1 MVMMTMWGWA
11 LFLIAVLV
19 AVLPDILKTHAK
31 REITQTVHRTVC
43 AVLLAVGCVARLWRL
58 TSLPIGLSAEEA
70 LVGVQAKAL
79 WQTGGFLFSGRLTT
93 QFVQWAGEST
103 GPLLAA
109 LTAPF
114 VGLGGM
120 TPLMTRLPLALL
132 SCAAMPA
139 AYALGVELSGKRAGR
154 WCLTAY
160 ALCPYFVLTAR
171 MTRGANAAICLL
183 PIALWLLAMGMK
195 KPAALYAGTMLLAL
209 MAYAQ
214 NMYFF
219 ISPIGVLLAAATAAA
234 YGMKKRH
241 AFGAALLGIVVCM
254 PAILTAFVNLT
265 ECEGFVLLNVVD
277 IPRLEAFDK
286 ADWLYKS
293 AGESNLGMLTQRR
306 FFDVIIGGAFQ
317 IVMHRQMHNALFAPD
332 GMLALYAISV
342 PLMLLGAASL
352 TARRAA
358 GRRVRCEVAA
368 ARTMVV
374 LIAFTTL
381 CMLMLFAKKDLFSVS
396 GETTVFD
403 LSSFFLFDVLLMA
416 AGLCR
421 LEHRSEASIVTVT
434 ALFAVSFVMLISHLT
449 GIGYYYGSNVYF
461 DGFGSAALCAS
472 QMQRETGT
480 KVNIGGIEPHI
491 QPIESAEFMYL
502 YAIDADMREVSN
514 MRGIAY
520 EVRELKDLQAPD
532 TEQSYITRRDYTG
545 EWPREGFECRVLDDG
560 FELLIPSSALMD

>member
-11 LFLIAVLV
+11 FFLLAMLA
-19 AVLPDILKTHAK
+19 AVLPDILKMHARYK
-31 REITQTVHRTVC
+31 ITLTVHRVVCVALLTVGC
-43 AVLLAVGCVARLWRL
+43 AVRLWRL
-58 TSLPIGLSAEEA
+58 ASLPIGLSAEEA

-79 WQTGGFLFSGRLTT
+79 WQTGGFLFGGRLTA
-93 QFVQWAGEST
+93 QFTQWAGETS
-103 GPLLAA
+103 GPLLAT

-120 TPLMTRLPLALL
+120 NPLMTRLPLALL

-139 AYALGVELSGKRAGR
+139 AYALGVELSGRRAGR

-171 MTRGANAAICLL
+171 MTHGANAAICLL

-195 KPAALYAGTMLLAL
+195 KPAAFYTGTMLLAL
-209 MAYAQ
+209 MAYTQ

-219 ISPIGVLLAAATAAA
+219 ISPIGVLLAGATAAA

-241 AFGAALLGIVVCM
+241 AFGAALLGIVICV

-265 ECEGFVLLNVVD
+265 GREGFVLLGVVD

-286 ADWLYKS
+286 ADWLYKC
-293 AGESNLGMLTQRR
+293 AVESNLGMLTQRK
-306 FFDVIIGGAFQ
+306 FFDVIIGGVFQ
-317 IVMHRQMHNALFAPD
+317 IVMHGQMYNALFAPD

-352 TARRAA
+352 IARRAA
-358 GRRVRCEVAA
+358 GRRVRHEVAA
-368 ARTMVV
+368 ARMMVI

-381 CMLMLFAKKDLFSVS
+381 CMLTLFAKKDLFSVS

-403 LSSFFLFDVLLMA
+403 LSSLFLFDVLLMA

-421 LEHRSEASIVTVT
+421 LEHRSETGIVTVT
-434 ALFAVSFVMLISHLT
+434 ALFAVSFAMLISHLT
-449 GIGYYYGSNVYF
+449 GISYYYGSNVYF
-461 DGFGSAALCAS
+461 DGFGSAAVYAS

-480 KVNIGGIEPHI
+480 KVNVGSIEPHI
-491 QPIESAEFMYL
+491 QPVESAEFMYL
-502 YAIDADMREVSN
+502 YAIDADMCEVSN

-520 EVRELKDLQAPD
+520 EVCELKDLQAPD
-532 TEQSYITRRDYTG
+532 TEQIYITRRDYTG
-545 EWPREGFECRVLDDG
+545 KWPRKGFEYRAMADG